1 MYRTIMIALSIL
13 VVAFS
18 IHSFIAGS
26 ELSTNLTLL
35 LSALV
40 FLTLGI
46 ENIQSKQW
54 ISGLLFICTSMLVL
68 GVAIQLIL

>member
-1 MYRTIMIALSIL
+1 MIALSIL

-26 ELSTNLTLL
+26 ELSINLTLL

-54 ISGLLFICTSMLVL
+54 KSGLLFICTSMLVL